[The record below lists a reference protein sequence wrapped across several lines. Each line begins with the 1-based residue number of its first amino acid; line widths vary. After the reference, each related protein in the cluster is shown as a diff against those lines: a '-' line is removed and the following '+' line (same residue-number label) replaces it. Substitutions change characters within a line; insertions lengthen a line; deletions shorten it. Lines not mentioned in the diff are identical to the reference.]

1 MLREVNWW
9 LNQALQQKNRG
20 DGEATCDIDVL
31 VLSHL
36 HLVLSFTRSFFLLFV
51 QCAGDAKQSAVS
63 IDVEWKV
70 QLWQMRGS
78 FAIAGSSA
86 WCLFRQKVQPTI
98 ATTNCHK
105 NKEQKQAPRP
115 TVNLAKLSKTMCR
128 AKPAAV
134 HHTAVA
140 SGGI

>member
-86 WCLFRQKVQPTI
+86 WCLFRQKVQPTNSHHQLPPI
-98 ATTNCHK
+98 KAVRTRQKPKKLTCTTFFT
-105 NKEQKQAPRP
+105 NKLLTKQ
-115 TVNLAKLSKTMCR
+115 
-128 AKPAAV
+128 
-134 HHTAVA
+134 
-140 SGGI
+140 